1 MEHNQF
7 LEDCDFS
14 ATAPYTTLKS
24 LGLGFVDVGVRD
36 GIHPIVNPVAG
47 LTSALAFEP
56 DQVECARLQNL
67 YASSTP
73 WKEVWIEPSALY
85 ESNGTKT
92 LHITSASTNTSLRH
106 VHDPFVARYE
116 MEKFQPIGMEQVTTR
131 TLDDVLATQFASHPQ
146 LGEFIKLDTQGTE
159 FEILMGARKTLT
171 DRTVA
176 LLVEVWYCQTYD
188 GQKLFSDIEIFLRS
202 LGFSFYGASVHYRSR
217 KFLNKR
223 QHITKERPLWA
234 DAVFFRDP
242 LPGSFVPIS
251 LNERQVHVLF
261 TCAMLLGSYDF
272 ALELAQSTWAD
283 GKEHDRIARFVHKI
297 SKVSR
302 WDAVLSALKLAGEA
316 VISPKR
322 AQITLGK
329 FIDARRDVCNYEE
342 V

>member
-7 LEDCDFS
+7 LEDRDFLAS
-14 ATAPYTTLKS
+14 APYATLTS

-36 GIHPIVNPVAG
+36 GIHPVVAPVAG

-56 DQVECARLQNL
+56 DQTECARLRKL
-67 YASSTP
+67 YASFKS

-85 ESNGTKT
+85 ESNGTRT
-92 LHITSASTNTSLRH
+92 LHITSASTNSSLRP
-106 VHDPFVARYE
+106 VHGPFVERYE
-116 MEKFQPIGMEQVTTR
+116 MDKFKPVDKEEVATR
-131 TLDDVLATQFASHPQ
+131 TLDDVLATQYVSHPQ

-188 GQKLFSDIEIFLRS
+188 GQKLFSDIEILLRS

-217 KFLNKR
+217 KFLDKR
-223 QHITKERPLWA
+223 RHVTKERPLWA
-234 DAVFFRDP
+234 DAVFLRDP
-242 LPGSFVPIS
+242 LPGSIVPVS

-283 GKEHDRIARFVHKI
+283 GKERERIKRFVHRI
-297 SKVSR
+297 SRVSH
-302 WDAVLSALKLAGEA
+302 WHTVLSVLKLAANVLTG
-316 VISPKR
+316 PKR
-322 AQITLGK
+322 AQITAGK
-329 FIDARRDVCNYEE
+329 FIDARRDICNYEE
-342 V
+342 L